1 MDVVQ
6 HNRNCSTGHNAAKP
20 FAGFISPTI
29 QVPSCLES
37 FGSAKQSC
45 QRIYKF
51 LQTLDFQVRYFVTQ
65 TQEVISWLQQRLAT
79 IAEALQTTA
88 SRLTKLELL
97 VYTIDTDLALVEEK
111 LLWVPQRNVQ
121 PKKQPRQP
129 SAAKHSGAHVRRK
142 KTSFRQRSRKR
153 KVGVTF
159 TGPGIL
165 TIRTPPT
172 FLFFLHLPGEG
183 C

>member
-1 MDVVQ
+1 MVDLRRRDIRCHFPTGPTWQDLFWSCKKCCLDVVQ

-20 FAGFISPTI
+20 FAGFIPPTI
-29 QVPSCLES
+29 QVPSWLES

-111 LLWVPQRNVQ
+111 LLSEDMSDRMPEDLPV
-121 PKKQPRQP
+121 
-129 SAAKHSGAHVRRK
+129 
-142 KTSFRQRSRKR
+142 TKR
-153 KVGVTF
+153 IYIYRCHGGDNSK
-159 TGPGIL
+159 
-165 TIRTPPT
+165 
-172 FLFFLHLPGEG
+172 
-183 C
+183 